1 MKDRT
6 MTKTDFLW
14 QLRRCTWLEMLDQV
28 IGHRRYRVPQKWIN
42 EFELA
47 ADHRRAEIIT
57 GRLFD
62 RVPKAVWLQVF

>member
-1 MKDRT
+1 
-6 MTKTDFLW
+6 MTKMDFLLR
-14 QLRRCTWLEMLDQV
+14 LRRCSRLETLEQV
-28 IGHRRYRVPQKWIN
+28 TSYQRHRVPASWVN

-62 RVPKAVWLQVF
+62 RVPQAVWYQVG

>member
-1 MKDRT
+1 
-6 MTKTDFLW
+6 MTKMDFLLR
-14 QLRRCTWLEMLDQV
+14 LRRCSKLDTLELVVSHQRERMSRAWV
-28 IGHRRYRVPQKWIN
+28 N

-62 RVPKAVWLQVF
+62 RVPKAVWQQIG

>member
-1 MKDRT
+1 
-6 MTKTDFLW
+6 MTKMTFLL
-14 QLRRCTWLEMLDQV
+14 QLRRCSKLETLEKV
-28 IGHRRYRVPQKWIN
+28 ISHQRYRVSALWVN

-62 RVPKAVWLQVF
+62 RVPKAVWHQVG

>member
-1 MKDRT
+1 
-6 MTKTDFLW
+6 MTKMTFLW
-14 QLRRCTWLEMLDQV
+14 QLRRCAKLETLDRV
-28 IGHRRYRVPQKWIN
+28 IEHQRGRVSRQWTN

-62 RVPKAVWLQVF
+62 WVPKAVWKQMV

>member
-1 MKDRT
+1 
-6 MTKTDFLW
+6 MTKMDFLL
-14 QLRRCTWLEMLDQV
+14 QLRRCTKLHTLELVTSHQ
-28 IGHRRYRVPQKWIN
+28 RERLPQEWVN

-62 RVPKAVWLQVF
+62 RIPKSVWQQVD

>member
-1 MKDRT
+1 
-6 MTKTDFLW
+6 MTKSDFLW
-14 QLRRCTWLEMLDQV
+14 QLRRCVKLDTLD
-28 IGHRRYRVPQKWIN
+28 RVTEHQRGRVSPQWIN

-62 RVPKAVWLQVF
+62 RIPKAVWQQMV

>member
-1 MKDRT
+1 
-6 MTKTDFLW
+6 MTKMDFLLR
-14 QLRRCTWLEMLDQV
+14 LRRCSKLETLELVVNHQRERMSL
-28 IGHRRYRVPQKWIN
+28 KWVN

-62 RVPKAVWLQVF
+62 RVPRTVWQLLS